1 MDTQAELHMRR
12 AGHRKPRPRR
22 GWLYTS
28 VGALLALLGLIEASM
43 PAGVPRRFVETV
55 VVVALF
61 AAMAAWV
68 RINRAA
74 LDMARDPRPW
84 PLDVIVPVVVV
95 PAGRPQR
102 ALSRPTPRSAGPE
115 VSLAL
120 SRARHVQRPR

>member
-1 MDTQAELHMRR
+1 
-12 AGHRKPRPRR
+12 
-22 GWLYTS
+22 
-28 VGALLALLGLIEASM
+28 M
-43 PAGVPRRFVETV
+43 PAGVPRRIVETAV
-55 VVVALF
+55 AVALF

-74 LDMARDPRPW
+74 LDMARDPHPW

-120 SRARHVQRPR
+120 SRARHVQRSR

>member
-1 MDTQAELHMRR
+1 MDTRAELHMRR
-12 AGHRKPRPRR
+12 AGHRKPRPRW
-22 GWLYTS
+22 GWLYTI

-43 PAGVPRRFVETV
+43 PTGVPRRIVETA

-61 AAMAAWV
+61 GAMAAWV

-74 LDMARDPRPW
+74 LDMARDARPW

-95 PAGRPQR
+95 PAGHPQR

-120 SRARHVQRPR
+120 SRARHVQQSR